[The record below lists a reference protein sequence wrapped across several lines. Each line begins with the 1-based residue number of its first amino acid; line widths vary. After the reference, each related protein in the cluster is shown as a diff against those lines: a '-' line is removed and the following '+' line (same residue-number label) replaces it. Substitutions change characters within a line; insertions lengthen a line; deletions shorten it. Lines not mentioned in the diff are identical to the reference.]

1 MLRGDLLEAGEMVNF
16 CKTFSSDAV
25 VEITK
30 YTFLNMFFFL
40 LTTCKLC
47 FYLYETRCALYIYSS
62 TFRSCNFDVN

>member
-30 YTFLNMFFFL
+30 YTFLNMFFFFL
-40 LTTCKLC
+40 RRVNCASA
-47 FYLYETRCALYIYSS
+47 YTRLVALFIFIRQLSGL
-62 TFRSCNFDVN
+62 VILM

>member
-30 YTFLNMFFFL
+30 YTFLNMFFFFL
-40 LTTCKLC
+40 RRVNCAST
-47 FYLYETRCALYIYSS
+47 YTRLVALFIFIRQLSGL
-62 TFRSCNFDVN
+62 VILM